1 MKNISKQYQDL
12 LEGKMNQAQF
22 LRNARMMFPSFVT
35 QHNSFADSVI
45 ILKQKG
51 MLNEGDAVKGTP
63 DKEPTYASLTPDD
76 KIKYKKVEQSP
87 EVDEQDGIYPATT
100 ITDIPKEKTYK
111 KVKNESDGLEP
122 IKDNDTKNEMKKVK
136 VVKEGIDDYN
146 TPPWDRPRYKGVFD
160 LGDEYDDDDREP
172 FHPYQYLKQEYGS
185 KAKAIENNIFDA
197 EETDNNPNL
206 WDYFMSLES
215 PKEVDEFLQGFM
227 DEELEENQRSF
238 DDIFGDFIET
248 DDSTEIKT
256 YLKTKGKEAITKIK
270 AKLPQLKDAA
280 RKKLAKLMKVELDE
294 VKTNRTSF
302 DYKSTF
308 EDLVMKTNTASKSD
322 FGSIKQNWI
331 ERVENSKI
339 NPDTKKQ
346 MLNSIKAINSLLD
359 LQKFASYGLLRY
371 EKMAVREN
379 QVNEVKIAPDAQ
391 AVIGLIGKNTML
403 LNKLKMINNKE
414 ELQPVFDFLLT
425 KINQT
430 IAKNTQ
436 QVKTATTTSAQNY
449 SKTGGMGS
457 ITEKD
462 APKLESLI
470 SKIMNETLSKKSAI

>member
-1 MKNISKQYQDL
+1 
-12 LEGKMNQAQF
+12 
-22 LRNARMMFPSFVT
+22 
-35 QHNSFADSVI
+35 
-45 ILKQKG
+45 
-51 MLNEGDAVKGTP
+51 
-63 DKEPTYASLTPDD
+63 
-76 KIKYKKVEQSP
+76 
-87 EVDEQDGIYPATT
+87 
-100 ITDIPKEKTYK
+100 
-111 KVKNESDGLEP
+111 
-122 IKDNDTKNEMKKVK
+122 
-136 VVKEGIDDYN
+136 
-146 TPPWDRPRYKGVFD
+146 
-160 LGDEYDDDDREP
+160 
-172 FHPYQYLKQEYGS
+172 
-185 KAKAIENNIFDA
+185 
-197 EETDNNPNL
+197 
-206 WDYFMSLES
+206 
-215 PKEVDEFLQGFM
+215 
-227 DEELEENQRSF
+227 
-238 DDIFGDFIET
+238 
-248 DDSTEIKT
+248 
-256 YLKTKGKEAITKIK
+256 
-270 AKLPQLKDAA
+270 
-280 RKKLAKLMKVELDE
+280 
-294 VKTNRTSF
+294 
-302 DYKSTF
+302 
-308 EDLVMKTNTASKSD
+308 MKTNTASKSD

-379 QVNEVKIAPDAQ
+379 QVNEVKVAPDAQ